1 MVWKNLFVGLLI
13 SALVSGQPIVPS
25 NPMVS
30 TSTVQPRVTNP
41 DTSSTDYRIFID
53 HMSVKDLFEGA
64 VMIGKYDALQ
74 YYGSPKEA
82 YSFLCC
88 RMAES
93 LEVEEYSRHADWIS
107 HFELDML
114 TPLSLEPYSPLRL
127 NDADIENGNLVFLR
141 QARAYQTQDALLA
154 IENGKSYF
162 NYLILSHTKDGWRIA
177 EINSAYPTENLLGNW
192 SSDATA
198 TAQMPSSNAYLE
210 TIASH
215 PDTYLSLAR
224 VSGLLT
230 RVDLRLRGIIN
241 KTVLPD
247 DVFEENL
254 NYILDKLNQPQ
265 RVIVEQLLPLPF
277 TDNESSMTSID
288 LQQHRIVVEARLRVN
303 DDPVVLFFT
312 LERLKDGLQISRIT
326 TDYP

>member
-13 SALVSGQPIVPS
+13 SVLVSCQPIVPS

-107 HFELDML
+107 HFELHSL
-114 TPLSLEPYSPLRL
+114 TPLSLEPDSPLRL

>member
-13 SALVSGQPIVPS
+13 SALVSCQPIVPS

-30 TSTVQPRVTNP
+30 TSTAQPRVTKP
-41 DTSSTDYRIFID
+41 DTSSTNYGIFID

-64 VMIGKYDALQ
+64 VMIGKYDTLQ

-107 HFELDML
+107 HFELHSL
-114 TPLSLEPYSPLRL
+114 TPFSLEPDSPLRL

-141 QARAYQTQDALLA
+141 QARAYQTQESLLA
-154 IENGKSYF
+154 IENGKLYF
-162 NYLILSHTKDGWRIA
+162 NYLVLSHTNDGWRIA

>member
-13 SALVSGQPIVPS
+13 SALVSCQPIVPS

-127 NDADIENGNLVFLR
+127 NDADIENGNLVFVR
-141 QARAYQTQDALLA
+141 QARAWQTQDSLLA
-154 IENGKSYF
+154 IENGKLYF

-224 VSGLLT
+224 VSGLLGAFPYSV
-230 RVDLRLRGIIN
+230 RSKSG
-241 KTVLPD
+241 
-247 DVFEENL
+247 DV
-254 NYILDKLNQPQ
+254 
-265 RVIVEQLLPLPF
+265 V
-277 TDNESSMTSID
+277 
-288 LQQHRIVVEARLRVN
+288 HR
-303 DDPVVLFFT
+303 
-312 LERLKDGLQISRIT
+312 
-326 TDYP
+326 

>member
-1 MVWKNLFVGLLI
+1 
-13 SALVSGQPIVPS
+13 
-25 NPMVS
+25 
-30 TSTVQPRVTNP
+30 
-41 DTSSTDYRIFID
+41 
-53 HMSVKDLFEGA
+53 MSVKDLFEGA
-64 VMIGKYDALQ
+64 VMIGKYDTLQ

>member
-1 MVWKNLFVGLLI
+1 
-13 SALVSGQPIVPS
+13 
-25 NPMVS
+25 
-30 TSTVQPRVTNP
+30 
-41 DTSSTDYRIFID
+41 
-53 HMSVKDLFEGA
+53 
-64 VMIGKYDALQ
+64 
-74 YYGSPKEA
+74 
-82 YSFLCC
+82 
-88 RMAES
+88 MAES

>member
-13 SALVSGQPIVPS
+13 SALVSCQPIVPS

-127 NDADIENGNLVFLR
+127 NDADIENGICVLR

>member
-13 SALVSGQPIVPS
+13 SALVSCQPIVPS

-210 TIASH
+210 TIA
-215 PDTYLSLAR
+215 DTYLSLAR

>member
-13 SALVSGQPIVPS
+13 SALVSCQPIVPS

-114 TPLSLEPYSPLRL
+114 TPLSLEPDSPLRL

-277 TDNESSMTSID
+277 TENESSMTSMDI
-288 LQQHRIVVEARLRVN
+288 QQHRIVVEARLRVN

-312 LERLKDGLQISRIT
+312 LERSEDGLQITRIT
-326 TDYP
+326 KDYP

>member
-13 SALVSGQPIVPS
+13 SALVSCQPIVPS

-30 TSTVQPRVTNP
+30 TSTVQPRVTNT

-107 HFELDML
+107 HFELHSL
-114 TPLSLEPYSPLRL
+114 TPLSLEPDSPLRL